1 MGLQIPCGVHSQA
14 PQEGAVRGTET
25 VYGRCVSQVGFAEGK
40 PDRGRPPHAGS
51 CAHDDYRSRRN
62 TRCRN
67 PPLSPDTSEASGTWP
82 RCRYAPRQRIA
93 RFQHATDARPADA
106 ERRRWPL
113 ALRPWAFSARK
124 GSEVCATVGYPAV
137 RRRCRM
143 PPFSLRCTGRHDP
156 NGNRADFLV

>member
-40 PDRGRPPHAGS
+40 PDRGGPPHAGS

-67 PPLSPDTSEASGTWP
+67 PPLSPDTSVWQLAAVP
-82 RCRYAPRQRIA
+82 LRAAPKNSSVPA
-93 RFQHATDARPADA
+93 RDRRSPS
-106 ERRRWPL
+106 RRRAPAV
-113 ALRPWAFSARK
+113 ALGAEALGFLRSKRK
-124 GSEVCATVGYPAV
+124 RGLRDGRLPAV